1 MTPILLFDGRG
12 LVLTRS
18 IRRVD
23 TNWKS
28 HLEYYLN
35 FTVHT
40 TASVASVSLTQN
52 YVHDIPNMYESRQ
65 LRRCFLF

>member
-1 MTPILLFDGRG
+1 MIFLGKSKPHDTYFLFDGRG

-52 YVHDIPNMYESRQ
+52 YVHDIPNM
-65 LRRCFLF
+65 